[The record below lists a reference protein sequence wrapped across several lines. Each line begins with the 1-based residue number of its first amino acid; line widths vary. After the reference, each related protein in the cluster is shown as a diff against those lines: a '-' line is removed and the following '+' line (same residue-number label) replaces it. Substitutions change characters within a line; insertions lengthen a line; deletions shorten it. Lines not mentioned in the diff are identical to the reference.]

1 MPRAAKGFSLIELLI
16 VLVIIGF
23 LFVYLITILNPKAII
38 NRVKNVVIR
47 SSMSRTVLAI
57 ESFRSAYNKIP
68 NEQDFFSSLR
78 EGTLEFEESCR
89 VVAGF
94 ADGECLFLPR
104 VGMLPSACD
113 TSFWRSDGEIGQ
125 ICYIRYYAG
134 PNLGGHYRLYAKSW
148 NEESE
153 FFVYDDSS
161 GLYLCPAGF
170 SDLYSMESCKKI

>member
-1 MPRAAKGFSLIELLI
+1 MEMGLNPFTLI
-16 VLVIIGF
+16 VGLLRLGV
-23 LFVYLITILNPKAII
+23 VYDVADQEIHM
-38 NRVKNVVIR
+38 RCCR
-47 SSMSRTVLAI
+47 
-57 ESFRSAYNKIP
+57 Y
-68 NEQDFFSSLR
+68 
-78 EGTLEFEESCR
+78 GT
-89 VVAGF
+89 AGF